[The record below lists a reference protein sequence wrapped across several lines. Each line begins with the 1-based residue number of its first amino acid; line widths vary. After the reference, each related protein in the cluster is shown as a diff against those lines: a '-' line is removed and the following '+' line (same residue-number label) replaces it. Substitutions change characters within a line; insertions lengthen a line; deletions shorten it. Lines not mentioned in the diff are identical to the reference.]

1 MNTYTFADQHI
12 IVAYRDMQFVGV
24 LVTVPG
30 ESLSLKEL
38 LEYFGTMDPTYFVA
52 EKIPS
57 FTQEITSE
65 NFREMLAD
73 HINRYTTGD
82 TSVLDN
88 PALLYIPRTIH

>member
-1 MNTYTFADQHI
+1 MSTYTFADQHI

-30 ESLSLKEL
+30 ETLTLKEL
-38 LEYFGTMDPTYFVA
+38 LEYFSVMDPTYFIA
-52 EKIPS
+52 ERVPE
-57 FTQEITSE
+57 FTQEVTPE

-73 HINRYTTGD
+73 HINRYATGD
-82 TSVLDN
+82 SSVLDN